1 MLKIE
6 STAREAMIIDALG
19 SYPDECCGFMTGTEE
34 GDTRTV
40 TSILTV
46 GNVKEGDKRRRFEIA
61 PMDYVNAEKYAD
73 EHNLLLLGIY
83 HSHPEHPSIPS
94 ETDRLAAQPY
104 FSYVII
110 SLMNKAFNSVQ
121 SWRLDESFQ
130 FEEEEIVNEKNSVHK

>member
-19 SYPDECCGFMTGTEE
+19 SYPDECCGFMAGTEE

-110 SLMNKAFNSVQ
+110 SIMNKAFNSVQ
-121 SWRLDESFQ
+121 SWRLNESFQ
-130 FEEEEIVNEKNSVHK
+130 FEEEEIVNEKKNVLK